1 MEEDEIIDVV
11 ETGPTPSVAP
21 LTIDTSSFYAAP
33 SPAQTPTTL
42 LSGRPRRESAG
53 IRRASLT
60 YDPDAWEPNRS
71 RAANR
76 AAKAKIKN
84 LQASGA
90 TPKVKLKLSEKS
102 ATANGGGLSFLG
114 SYDRELDSDEEEDLT
129 FEEQFILKMPPGEDC
144 DRLRTMVQARDVK
157 DDVWFKFKGEPYD
170 IDFPLPLVFIALGRF
185 STSGLPHRKQH
196 VLCEAS

>member
-1 MEEDEIIDVV
+1 MDEDEIIDVV
-11 ETGPTPSVAP
+11 DTDPASSVAP
-21 LTIDTSSFYAAP
+21 LTVDTSIFYAAP
-33 SPAQTPTTL
+33 SPAQTPTL

-53 IRRASLT
+53 IRRPSLT

-84 LQASGA
+84 IQASGA

-157 DDVWFKFKGEPYD
+157 EDVWFKFKGESHE
-170 IDFPLPLVFIALGRF
+170 ISFSLALVFIALGRF
-185 STSGLPHRKQH
+185 STSGLPHRKQY
-196 VLCEAS
+196 VLCEAG